1 MRTNCASCSAI
12 SRFGIP
18 LLIRGNSLNYATAV
32 RSYGAGM
39 ESTTGIQQLVRGDGR
54 PHLISLC
61 SHCYYPLFSQRYHF
75 TSFSSSSSSSSSG
88 TGYKYFEDMYTKQHV
103 PPPRYESYEDQQKA
117 ATVKS
122 LQPKRQLSESEKL
135 HHLHDWKKDKDG
147 YTPPPEFGWAEEWGP
162 EPGEE
167 GHKEWYKKNRMYMSY
182 EEKSKYD
189 IRAGVPVEK
198 NSMRHQEMP
207 YHKRMKAGYVNL
219 ENRVEQPQYFDMR
232 SRKYWANYSY
242 EDQRDTMAKAKD
254 DFLKEWLEKPDV
266 TRENVGKK
274 IADYNGTGK
283 QQKIQCVKRRP
294 EWELAPAMDSKKR

>member
-1 MRTNCASCSAI
+1 MLTTCGTFLSEPLCRSFAI
-12 SRFGIP
+12 LKGKTLLIAAPTRAFRFALDDRVGLSKYRSTSRSKRFGCAP
-18 LLIRGNSLNYATAV
+18 SPCTLHV
-32 RSYGAGM
+32 C
-39 ESTTGIQQLVRGDGR
+39 TTR
-54 PHLISLC
+54 C
-61 SHCYYPLFSQRYHF
+61 F
-75 TSFSSSSSSSSSG
+75 TSFSSSPPPSNSG
-88 TGYKYFEDMYTKQHV
+88 GGKGYKYFEDMYTKQHV
-103 PPPRYESYEDQQKA
+103 APPRYACYEDQMEA

-122 LQPKRQLSESEKL
+122 FQPKRQLSESEKL
-135 HHLHDWKKDKDG
+135 HHLHDWKKDKSG
-147 YTPPPEFGWAEEWGP
+147 YSPPPEFGWAEEWGP

-219 ENRVEQPQYFDMR
+219 ENKVEQPQYFDMR

-266 TRENVGKK
+266 TRENVGKE

-294 EWELAPAMDSKKR
+294 EWELAPVANPQK